1 MRPDLARMVFIGLFL
16 ALLAV
21 AQVARAAPASMDGG
35 RLEAGDFTTM
45 VDGRGNAAPADT
57 IPDTPCIH
65 HQLGTHCAPCPSC
78 STPVAE
84 LSGPLAMAD
93 LDVGNHDPPP
103 VKQPAPASVFKP
115 PRQIH

>member
-1 MRPDLARMVFIGLFL
+1 MRSDLALIVFIGLFL
-16 ALLAV
+16 LLLAV
-21 AQVARAAPASMDGG
+21 AQVARAAPVSTHEG
-35 RLEAGDFTTM
+35 RLGARDFTAMTAEH
-45 VDGRGNAAPADT
+45 GNAAPAET

-65 HQLGTHCAPCPSC
+65 HQPGTQCAPCPSC

-84 LSGPLAMAD
+84 VSGPLTTAG

>member
-1 MRPDLARMVFIGLFL
+1 MRSDLALMVFIGLFL
-16 ALLAV
+16 VLLAM
-21 AQVARAAPASMDGG
+21 AQVARAAPVSTHEG
-35 RLEAGDFTTM
+35 RLDARDFITTIAQH
-45 VDGRGNAAPADT
+45 GNATPAGT

-65 HQLGTHCAPCPSC
+65 HQPGTQCAPCPSC

-84 LSGPLAMAD
+84 VSGPLAMAD

>member
-1 MRPDLARMVFIGLFL
+1 MRPDLALMVFIGLFL
-16 ALLAV
+16 VLLAM
-21 AQVARAAPASMDGG
+21 AQVARAAPVSMDGG

-65 HQLGTHCAPCPSC
+65 HQPGTQCAPCPSC
-78 STPVAE
+78 STPAAE
-84 LSGPLAMAD
+84 VSGPLAMAGV
-93 LDVGNHDPPP
+93 DVGNHDPPP